1 MFTVHKYQLPTS
13 GFVVLDLPGR
23 SKTLCVKV
31 QYGVPVL
38 YVLKDMRAFD
48 FRRVHIQ
55 AVLTGESVPRLPCKH
70 VGTAMLHDGTFVV
83 HYFSEENV

>member
-13 GFVVLDLPGR
+13 GVVVLDLPGR

-38 YVLKDMRAFD
+38 YVMRDTRALD
-48 FRRVHIQ
+48 FRRVQIQ
-55 AVLTGESVPRLPCKH
+55 AVLTGQPVHQVPGKYL
-70 VGTAMLHDGTFVV
+70 GTAMLHDGTFVV